1 MAAVFGALGSLL
13 TPSKEQEPSKM
24 SVANDAIENG
34 EAGTER
40 VNETPVSVISSA
52 EEQSLSQNNAEK
64 CPDVNENAKNAKSQQ
79 KGDVLAGL
87 DAPISTGDECG
98 MCHKS
103 ITIRQASGC
112 AKCGFCDS
120 IFCKD
125 CSHFTPQMCKNV
137 LERADVLWACYSC
150 LPRLENAKLATPVES
165 STDTIDK
172 GKSTTPNFE
181 ELKGEI
187 NSVITE
193 KVVPQLIS
201 KIEQS
206 MNTLSEN
213 IRQWNSISYANA
225 ADGNLS
231 DSETADSDDE
241 EFPDAL
247 TKVLSKKEQKAL
259 RRAQR
264 EENNS
269 LKLVQAALASQKDDE
284 ERQRNLIV
292 YRLSESLNSVTEA
305 RTKDREAVQK
315 LLGVLNVDSAPV
327 EVRRLG
333 KYDRDTV
340 SSRPRP
346 VKIVLHD
353 RSERDLAM
361 ANVSNLATVTDDSI
375 KSVQVNYDLNREQR
389 DKQKALVAE
398 AKELSKNS
406 QTHIWKVRGPP
417 ENMITR
423 KFLKRKTDT
432 HTNTQAPATQSPQ
445 TETTLPQETT

>member
-52 EEQSLSQNNAEK
+52 EEQSLSQDNAEK
-64 CPDVNENAKNAKSQQ
+64 CPDVNENAKNAKLQQ

-213 IRQWNSISYANA
+213 IKQWNCISYANA

-264 EENNS
+264 EENTS

-284 ERQRNLIV
+284 ERQRNLII
-292 YRLSESLNSVTEA
+292 YRIPESLASVTEA
-305 RTKDREAVQK
+305 RTKDREAIQR
-315 LLGVLNVDSAPV
+315 LLETLDVDSSPV
-327 EVRRLG
+327 EIRRLG
-333 KYDRDTV
+333 RFDKDIVKD
-340 SSRPRP
+340 RPRP
-346 VKIVLHD
+346 VKVMLTD
-353 RSERDLAM
+353 RSTRDLAM
-361 ANVSNLATVTDDSI
+361 ANVAKLARATDPTI
-375 KSVQVNYDLNREQR
+375 KSLQVCYDLNKDQR
-389 DKQKALVAE
+389 VRQKSLVAE
-398 AKELSKNS
+398 GKELSKNS

-417 ENMITR
+417 ENMLLR
-423 KFLKRKTDT
+423 KFIKR
-432 HTNTQAPATQSPQ
+432 NTTPAHISPTQNNQAQ
-445 TETTLPQETT
+445 TSAETTQIP